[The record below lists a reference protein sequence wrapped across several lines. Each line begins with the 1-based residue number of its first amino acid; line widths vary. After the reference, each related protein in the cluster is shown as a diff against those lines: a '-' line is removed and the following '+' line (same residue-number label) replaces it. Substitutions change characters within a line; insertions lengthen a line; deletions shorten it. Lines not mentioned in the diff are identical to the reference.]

1 MRAGSITLRPPG
13 AAPSTP
19 EKSGLLDLQYLTTKQ
34 LAEKLGV
41 IPRRVLAL
49 CQHRRIEPVA
59 VVGQAKLWPPDA
71 AERIGERRPG
81 KPKAKAE

>member
-1 MRAGSITLRPPG
+1 M
-13 AAPSTP
+13 
-19 EKSGLLDLQYLTTKQ
+19 QYLTTKQ

-41 IPRRVLAL
+41 IPRRALAI

-71 AERIGERRPG
+71 LERIGERRPG
-81 KPKAKAE
+81 RPWPKAKAD